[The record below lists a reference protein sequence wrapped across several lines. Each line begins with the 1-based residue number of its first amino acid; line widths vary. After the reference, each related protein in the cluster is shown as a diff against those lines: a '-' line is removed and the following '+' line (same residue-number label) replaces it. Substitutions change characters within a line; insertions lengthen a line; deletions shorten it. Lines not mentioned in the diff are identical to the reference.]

1 SELNLIPAPLVRFR
15 KFFDGYLNP
24 RHSVLNLEVQFFSN
38 MSTQFDSNEPRYFHT
53 LCFGAHVTTAA
64 RFMAVALI
72 VWAIAQTGFAL
83 TLANVPSMF
92 GGTLQL
98 VCVGLLL
105 IGTFKGRRLFIIPF
119 IVYEILCIIVV
130 SFACLG
136 IIFIVGIIFFDDK
149 ELKTRSGE
157 QFPSLAS

>member
-24 RHSVLNLEVQFFSN
+24 RHSVLNSEVQFSSN
-38 MSTQFDSNEPRYFHT
+38 MSTQFDPNEPRYFHT

-83 TLANVPSMF
+83 ALANVPSMF
-92 GGTLQL
+92 GGTLLL
-98 VCVGLLL
+98 VCVGLLFDRDFQGQT
-105 IGTFKGRRLFIIPF
+105 IIHHSFHRL
-119 IVYEILCIIVV
+119 
-130 SFACLG
+130 
-136 IIFIVGIIFFDDK
+136 
-149 ELKTRSGE
+149 
-157 QFPSLAS
+157 